1 MNKNFKKP
9 ANDAGNNENISTKK
23 GFLLSLTGKKNQ
35 GEIKS
40 TINFSSPQKI
50 TESNTPDNKNDKNNR
65 DKNNKGGFKKSNKPQ
80 KSKDTLQNTAEQKPS
95 VKDDKQSREYKP
107 NNHRNNRPNQLQ
119 KANNNNKQQKGQN
132 QKNNNAQ
139 NIQNNNQNQQKQKN
153 NNQDNRNNRKNK
165 NSNQNN
171 QNNQNNQKKNR
182 DRSNN
187 ASSNRHER
195 PRTPLSALSSDMQS
209 FSAVKDYEKQNAS
222 LIKEPSLEEK
232 YKDAMPLADRIALE
246 DKKARHPVFTMSEDT
261 LKQEI
266 VGIRFR
272 EGGKIYYFDPD
283 GNQIPYGTSVIVET
297 ARGSEYGFTALSN
310 RFIPQTSLVS
320 PLKKIV
326 RIATAIDTQKYTAN
340 KMLEKQAAEVFK
352 EKVSQLNLAMN
363 LIYVEYTFDNS
374 KLLFYFTAETR
385 IDFRELVKELA
396 GVFRTRIELRQ
407 IGVRDEAKVLG
418 CLGVCGRSAC
428 CASFLGDFAQVS
440 IKMAKDQNLSLN
452 AAKISGACGKLMCC
466 LRYEDKVYEEENART
481 PKIGAIVE
489 TPEGKGTVTERNALR
504 ATVSV
509 SLENS
514 PDAPPKVFNR
524 DEVSV
529 VGFNASHEDA
539 HGRIDENADELK
551 DDE

>member
-1 MNKNFKKP
+1 MNKNFNKKP
-9 ANDAGNNENISTKK
+9 GNESGNDENISTKK

-35 GEIKS
+35 GETKS
-40 TINFSSPQKI
+40 TINFSSPQKV
-50 TESNTPDNKNDKNNR
+50 TDSPVSQNNAGENNKDKSH
-65 DKNNKGGFKKSNKPQ
+65 NKGGFKRHGKMQKNAEKPQ
-80 KSKDTLQNTAEQKPS
+80 NNQEQKRD
-95 VKDDKQSREYKP
+95 VKEEKKQNDSKQKTNP
-107 NNHRNNRPNQLQ
+107 NRPQNQNHNHNQ
-119 KANNNNKQQKGQN
+119 KKDGNNNQHKQGQN
-132 QKNNNAQ
+132 QKPNKQNNNQ
-139 NIQNNNQNQQKQKN
+139 NQNQNQQKQKN
-153 NNQDNRNNRKNK
+153 NNP
-165 NSNQNN
+165 
-171 QNNQNNQKKNR
+171 NQKKNKDNR
-182 DRSNN
+182 DNRKGANN
-187 ASSNRHER
+187 KQER
-195 PRTPLSALSSDMQS
+195 PRTPLSALSSDMQA
-209 FSAVKDYEKQNAS
+209 FNAVKDYEKQNAAP
-222 LIKEPSLEEK
+222 LVKEPSLEEK
-232 YKDAMPLADRIALE
+232 YKDAMPLADRIAME
-246 DKKARHPVFTMSEDT
+246 DMAARHPVYSMSEDT
-261 LKQEI
+261 VKQEI

-283 GNQIPYGTSVIVET
+283 GQHIPYGTCVVVET

-310 RFIPQTSLVS
+310 RFIPQNSLVS

-326 RIATAIDTQKYTAN
+326 RIATQMDTQKYTAN
-340 KMLEKQAAEVFK
+340 KMLEKQAEEVFK
-352 EKVSQLNLAMN
+352 EKVAELKLAMN

-509 SLENS
+509 SLENT
-514 PDAPPKVFNR
+514 PDAPPKTFNR

-529 VGFNASHEDA
+529 VGFNASHEDTN
-539 HGRIDENADELK
+539 GKIDENADELK